1 MILINLYIFMT
12 PILFF
17 CLNTNYLKLLILGNS
32 TMLFSLLASVTLLT
46 TIYWRKNCCNNNNNN
61 NNNKSQVYSNKSNI
75 LHWFF
80 ILKCPWLSLVCIAVY
95 GLGCVKNTN
104 LLFCYTILYQQ
115 HYGYENGIFITFITL
130 VFLFFWF
137 KSYIF
142 QSKIYIC

>member
-17 CLNTNYLKLLILGNS
+17 CLNRNNLKLLILDNS

-46 TIYWRKNCCNNNNNN
+46 TKYWRKNCCNNNNNN
-61 NNNKSQVYSNKSNI
+61 NNKSQVSSNKSNI

-80 ILKCPWLSLVCIAVY
+80 ILKCPWLSLVCIDVY
-95 GLGCVKNTN
+95 ELGCVKNTN
-104 LLFCYTILYQQ
+104 LLFCYTIIYQQ

-142 QSKIYIC
+142 QSKIYIR

>member
-80 ILKCPWLSLVCIAVY
+80 ILKCPWLSLVCIDVY

-104 LLFCYTILYQQ
+104 LLFCYTIIYQQ
-115 HYGYENGIFITFITL
+115 HYRYENGIFIIFITL
-130 VFLFFWF
+130 VFLFLWF

-142 QSKIYIC
+142 QSKIYIR